1 MPHRFPQWM
10 FCVAWMALLATAC
23 SDDNTRDNN
32 DAWNNPP
39 QSTDTGNNPPPS
51 TDTGNNPPQ
60 STDSWNHPPQSTD
73 SWNNPPPSTDSW
85 NNPPPS
91 TDTGNNPPPDTD
103 TGPDKNRGLIFGCA
117 PEYRPEPTLEQLQ
130 RLTHIIPFSLQ
141 VNENGTLNQGT
152 VPPWLTSAFVTK
164 AHNAGVRVDI
174 MAGGWGRSWGF
185 SSAVANHRAT
195 LVANFVA
202 YANGLNLDGIN
213 IDWEFPQPSEMNAFG
228 QFLTELKAAMRPEQ
242 QLSIAVGGF
251 HDPSEFPDSVFAA
264 VDFIQLMAYDMSSH
278 WPSHSDYNESIK
290 LIDRWW
296 NYAQDKGL
304 EKTGLVLGVPFYTR
318 PSEQLWSDFIAAA
331 GANASQVIATD
342 VWNGQEYNGITTM
355 KNKTAHCYNNGY
367 GGIMFWELGQDT
379 AATHQYSLLNA
390 ISEETIALRGS
401 LR

>member
-39 QSTDTGNNPPPS
+39 QSTDTG
-51 TDTGNNPPQ
+51 
-60 STDSWNHPPQSTD
+60 
-73 SWNNPPPSTDSW
+73 